1 MTIEA
6 ELPDGRILE
15 FPDGTDHSVIDKTVQ
30 GLLGV
35 DKGDFVRGFE
45 SLADSDKEVLGG
57 MQTLLGAGAKHVLGQ
72 GVVSDYLLGK
82 GAKNIHEAN
91 EAQQR
96 EAKKSDDL
104 QEAWKQGIGTVV
116 TDWLP
121 YQVGQGMAN
130 IMETGAFALAGGLLG
145 SAVAPGA
152 GTAAGA
158 MESVV
163 NRSLVRKGI
172 KEAAEKILQEQLAS
186 GATKEEA
193 KKATADYVA
202 AHAIDSL
209 NGEELSKLAKSGAAA
224 YGQNL
229 GMAGQAVFHGT
240 GETTSRALQ
249 EAGYDP
255 EQIDMSRLAPA
266 VAVHSL
272 ADYAGEKIG
281 LGGLSNIANKSTRNL
296 LLDVGK
302 GMLATGAKEVPA
314 EELQQA
320 AERYGAGLS
329 VNDKDAINEY
339 INTAGGAFVMGAV
352 PGGVGGIRTRM
363 NAPAIQ
369 APAEVPLEVPQQE
382 IAPPEAPP
390 PAAPLALGMNKPF
403 TPQAL
408 PDGSVALTQA
418 DLDAY
423 NQSQFEAKYAP
434 QPNLNKAEVAATPP
448 QLGYSPLAGVP
459 KVMPSGQVALNEQQE
474 FEAKYAPQKVRMTQE
489 KWASMSPE
497 EQEAY
502 IVQYDL
508 EQQQAINEAAAQE
521 EGKPTKPKVDKEG
534 NLIAPRTPEEVW
546 QAQGFEPKEKKA
558 PGPFFKASEHPLN
571 VGKDNVLIKDGGVP
585 FDNPIQ
591 AKAAQK
597 LNPTM
602 KMIKVAGKFVLSPK
616 TQAELDREAKSQIG
630 LPMTASGE
638 PIIGAKAFVASR
650 GGLHTDE
657 MANMNYDKNEQV
669 GNRPLFR
676 PNGFRMDQVTE
687 ALHQAGYIQNEDQA
701 EARQAIATNAVKPED
716 IEKIGGAYKEQQ
728 VAEEER
734 QFEADKA
741 LRGPVTEDW
750 FESQTLPELYDNAQT
765 LGINP
770 DPILT
775 AVRYQHPQEA
785 DYQREGHNALMAA
798 VRDKL
803 HDRVE
808 TLKSQSGEGT
818 LKSKTGA
825 IEQAPKPTSEQAK
838 IQKELT
844 GKSMVQVA
852 QWAINNAPNKFT
864 KFVMQ
869 KVLNRIQALAKEGVT
884 YEFEIQD
891 GDQRNSQLFDANGV
905 TTFYWGQNGDH
916 THMRILLNGHPVV
929 ANQLGYPSG
938 MSYKVVMHELL
949 HVATRGQLRFLK
961 STDPLVKELATLYNQ
976 VVRHYNAEFA
986 KNKGADLPLV
996 IQEFMRGKNN
1006 ALSNMDELV
1015 SWGMTDEGVQKF
1027 LNDIKVGEKTVFNHI
1042 VSLIRELLGI
1052 AKPFE
1057 TALDKLVSTT
1067 DSIVS
1072 SDLVDLKNGMI
1083 KQSYALGKAKKATTA
1098 FTQPRLEGF
1107 GKKEQ
1112 AKQQQ
1117 SLFGETEE
1125 EKNLAHVKENLV
1137 RFASGMSGISDLENA
1152 TRARSGHTNHGIG
1165 VDVGL
1170 ISQNAINQIAHTVL
1184 NMKTPVFV
1192 DSGAFSNF
1200 RQQLKGNKPKPL
1212 DFDAI
1217 LAKYDAI
1224 EEAIQRLNDVEES
1237 EYPRPLFVMPDIVGD
1252 QKASLDLIDKHKNWI
1267 QAELNFNISRPIIP
1281 IQKGAMSLADVYKHL
1296 VKTLGTDNF
1305 IVGIPSNEKAVSRA
1319 DLDQF
1324 LKEVKPKAIHFL
1336 GAASDTKLNPLLHTV
1351 ALLSPDT
1358 NVTADASQVRSSIL
1372 NGVAQGKSRPQ
1383 AIMDALYEHQDP
1395 QDRVMDRLMNMP
1407 SYQKYVESD
1416 SISHQEED
1424 YLKMMTAHEAGR
1436 VLGDKVQQA
1445 LQKRSPMNVDA
1456 FAGVD
1461 PKLTS
1466 QIQST
1471 FYAPNKTILDR
1482 VVSMKGNFWNTLAQ
1496 KMVDELRTVKD
1507 YSPIGYMQARL
1518 SKATDGALEGILHYG
1533 HAFLDDGALN
1543 IKTGDNHK
1551 GLMQAL
1557 APLGKEVDRFQ
1568 VWMALNREANLP
1580 DEKRSPNLSSMVSQR
1595 NDLIKGDL
1603 NGVSRAKL
1611 YEQARK
1617 DMMAINKSV
1626 LDVALDTGTIDKE
1639 AYERFAN
1646 DAFYI
1651 PFYRA
1656 MEDGK
1661 IESIRAASRLTNQQF
1676 SKMLKGQNE
1685 KPFGDLM
1692 ENVMRN
1698 WSHILSASMKNQA
1711 AVTIIQDASGQ
1722 GAVTPNLKPGLYW
1735 ADGAVHSAE
1744 SGKIVGN
1751 GDVVQERVDE
1761 DGKKYLVSM
1770 TDSGK
1775 DTVKVLINGKD
1786 AYFHVNDPML
1796 LESIGAITYLGPQ
1809 SKVLDVMRNFKNYLR
1824 FGVTLS
1830 PAFKAS
1836 NLIKDSIQ
1844 SAGLSGLSNNFVKN
1858 VYDGFA
1864 DSKPGSAT
1872 YIAALAGGGVFNYGT
1887 TLEGDRSQVVKKLLA
1902 SGVNGENIVDTKEKV
1917 EHFLKKLWHKYE
1929 EIGNRSENI
1938 NRIALYKKLRA
1949 EGKTHLE
1956 ASFEA
1961 RDLMDFSMSGSSGA
1975 IRYLSQIVP
1984 FLNAR
1989 LQGLYKLGR
1998 DGINPTVRVFYNTA
2012 TGKPIIQDDIQ
2023 KAKSFSTVAGAVT
2036 LASMA
2041 LYMAFK
2047 DDEDFK
2053 KREQWDRDFFWW
2065 FKIPGTN
2072 EVFRI
2077 PKPFEFG
2084 SFGTL
2089 AERSLEQIV
2098 DKGVEGKV
2106 FGDSIQRM
2114 VFQTFSMNPTP
2125 QFFKP
2130 LVDVYANKDSFTN
2143 APIETAGMERLSKQE
2158 RVSNDTSAIAK
2169 ALGGVSHVFAPIAGT
2184 ELSPV
2189 QIDYMIRGYMGW
2201 LGGTIETTSQYA
2213 MMPFNDGVYPD
2224 ADWTKRMSL
2233 GFVQKLP
2240 ATQSTYV
2247 TDFYQNNQRISES
2260 YADMRHYAELGQS
2273 EKVKEIL
2280 TEKKDDIALAKLYD
2294 KTAKDIAS
2302 IRKQKLQIANPQNR
2316 SMTGEQKQQEIQ
2328 RLDLLIS
2335 QVAQHA
2341 EEIRKSLKKA
2351 P

>member
-534 NLIAPRTPEEVW
+534 NLIAPKTPEEVW

-602 KMIKVAGKFVLSPK
+602 KMVKVAGKFVLSPK

-798 VRDKL
+798 IRDKL

-891 GDQRNSQLFDANGV
+891 GAQRNSQLFDANGV

-1027 LNDIKVGEKTVFNHI
+1027 LNDIKVGEKTVFSHI

-1098 FTQPRLEGF
+1098 FTQPKLEGF
-1107 GKKEQ
+1107 EKKEE
-1112 AKQQQ
+1112 AK
-1117 SLFGETEE
+1117 SLSALDSKYKEAIPKDVPTLHEDIPNE
-1125 EKNLAHVKENLV
+1125 NWLKEKIEDAKSSPRNRYGVPRMRATTGTYKGLV
-1137 RFASGMSGISDLENA
+1137 NIPMS
-1152 TRARSGHTNHGIG
+1152 
-1165 VDVGL
+1165 
-1170 ISQNAINQIAHTVL
+1170 VL
-1184 NMKTPVFV
+1184 ST
-1192 DSGAFSNF
+1192 
-1200 RQQLKGNKPKPL
+1200 LKGERGEQENVRPDDLNSLKKVMSETGKLPLNEDGKEYAPYIEVGYDGVPWVNEGNHRIMAAKELGWNYLPVELRYFDGGQRTNNVLSPK
-1212 DFDAI
+1212 
-1217 LAKYDAI
+1217 
-1224 EEAIQRLNDVEES
+1224 NV
-1237 EYPRPLFVMPDIVGD
+1237 
-1252 QKASLDLIDKHKNWI
+1252 KAYAN
-1267 QAELNFNISRPIIP
+1267 
-1281 IQKGAMSLADVYKHL
+1281 G
-1296 VKTLGTDNF
+1296 TLGGTRYD
-1305 IVGIPSNEKAVSRA
+1305 EA
-1319 DLDQF
+1319 D
-1324 LKEVKPKAIHFL
+1324 
-1336 GAASDTKLNPLLHTV
+1336 SS
-1351 ALLSPDT
+1351 SP
-1358 NVTADASQVRSSIL
+1358 NL
-1372 NGVAQGKSRPQ
+1372 
-1383 AIMDALYEHQDP
+1383 
-1395 QDRVMDRLMNMP
+1395 
-1407 SYQKYVESD
+1407 ES
-1416 SISHQEED
+1416 HEED

-1436 VLGDKVQQA
+1436 VLGEKVQQA

-1580 DEKRSPNLSSMVSQR
+1580 EEKRSPNLSSMVSQR

>member
-35 DKGDFVRGFE
+35 EKGDFVRGFE

-390 PAAPLALGMNKPF
+390 SAAPLALGMNKPF
-403 TPQAL
+403 TPQVL

-534 NLIAPRTPEEVW
+534 NLIAPKTPEEVW

-602 KMIKVAGKFVLSPK
+602 KMVKVAGKFVLSPK

-798 VRDKL
+798 VLDKL

-1107 GKKEQ
+1107 ASRRAGFYFNAKDSPLYQTRTAQEAGAVPESVADEAIRSNANGKRIMEKNVQLKDGDYVGARLDLNILKQTKVPVQ
-1112 AKQQQ
+1112 AIHMGKPSTHVGGAGFYGGEVVKYAPVVTLKNVYFKVNQPTREKIASGVTSKSPMASADGQFVKTSTPSFDGVEFRFNPKRDHLFRDVYGRVLKHADEITTTGNSIFARGNLEYYGEEDVPNKVGIAPSEGVLLQPNQITPVADQPNGRISRAQQE
-1117 SLFGETEE
+1117 SLFSKQGLPRYDEADSTSP
-1125 EKNLAHVKENLV
+1125 NL
-1137 RFASGMSGISDLENA
+1137 
-1152 TRARSGHTNHGIG
+1152 
-1165 VDVGL
+1165 
-1170 ISQNAINQIAHTVL
+1170 
-1184 NMKTPVFV
+1184 
-1192 DSGAFSNF
+1192 
-1200 RQQLKGNKPKPL
+1200 
-1212 DFDAI
+1212 
-1217 LAKYDAI
+1217 
-1224 EEAIQRLNDVEES
+1224 ES
-1237 EYPRPLFVMPDIVGD
+1237 
-1252 QKASLDLIDKHKNWI
+1252 
-1267 QAELNFNISRPIIP
+1267 
-1281 IQKGAMSLADVYKHL
+1281 
-1296 VKTLGTDNF
+1296 
-1305 IVGIPSNEKAVSRA
+1305 
-1319 DLDQF
+1319 
-1324 LKEVKPKAIHFL
+1324 
-1336 GAASDTKLNPLLHTV
+1336 
-1351 ALLSPDT
+1351 
-1358 NVTADASQVRSSIL
+1358 
-1372 NGVAQGKSRPQ
+1372 
-1383 AIMDALYEHQDP
+1383 
-1395 QDRVMDRLMNMP
+1395 
-1407 SYQKYVESD
+1407 
-1416 SISHQEED
+1416 QEED

-1496 KMVDELRTVKD
+1496 KIVDELRAVKD

-1626 LDVALDTGTIDKE
+1626 LDVALETGTIDKE

-2053 KREQWDRDFFWW
+2053 KREQWDRDNFWW
-2065 FKIPGTN
+2065 
-2072 EVFRI
+2072 
-2077 PKPFEFG
+2077 
-2084 SFGTL
+2084 
-2089 AERSLEQIV
+2089 
-2098 DKGVEGKV
+2098 
-2106 FGDSIQRM
+2106 
-2114 VFQTFSMNPTP
+2114 
-2125 QFFKP
+2125 
-2130 LVDVYANKDSFTN
+2130 
-2143 APIETAGMERLSKQE
+2143 
-2158 RVSNDTSAIAK
+2158 
-2169 ALGGVSHVFAPIAGT
+2169 
-2184 ELSPV
+2184 
-2189 QIDYMIRGYMGW
+2189 
-2201 LGGTIETTSQYA
+2201 
-2213 MMPFNDGVYPD
+2213 
-2224 ADWTKRMSL
+2224 
-2233 GFVQKLP
+2233 
-2240 ATQSTYV
+2240 
-2247 TDFYQNNQRISES
+2247 ISEVPDS
-2260 YADMRHYAELGQS
+2260 PSANGIYQIQS
-2273 EKVKEIL
+2273 SIL
-2280 TEKKDDIALAKLYD
+2280 YRRRDPQSPRLAV
-2294 KTAKDIAS
+2294 
-2302 IRKQKLQIANPQNR
+2302 QNR
-2316 SMTGEQKQQEIQ
+2316 PQ
-2328 RLDLLIS
+2328 
-2335 QVAQHA
+2335 
-2341 EEIRKSLKKA
+2341 
-2351 P
+2351 